1 MKLLTFI
8 IFYIVIIFSVIG
20 YGVAFRKIIGQ
31 KNILNIG
38 YSGIYGIFFITFI
51 AYLQNYLL
59 PISSFANLLLHS
71 IGIILFYYFYRKNY
85 FIRNNELVL
94 LFIIIFFAL
103 FFILSAKPHD
113 DFEYYHFPYIN
124 LLNNE
129 SLLFGI
135 GNFNH
140 GFRTPSSIFYFSST
154 FYLPIIKYEI
164 IHIGS
169 AFFLIFTNLILL
181 KKLIINKKKYSKF
194 ILILSLLSFSM
205 INIFF
210 YRIGE
215 HGTDKSSQILMILLV
230 IEILIILNYKK
241 INLKNISFAIILI
254 VLAASLKVIYLI
266 YLLFF
271 LTFIFYTKNKLKII
285 LEIMK
290 SKIFVFSSIFIFS
303 IISVNFFNTGC
314 LLYPATITCFE
325 NFIWAIPMEEVNK
338 MNQWYQLWA
347 KAGANPN
354 FRVNN
359 PEEYIGNFYWV
370 SNWLNNYFFNKISD
384 YILGLFFL
392 LIVILVTFYKSSRNN
407 FLAPKY
413 LLIYY
418 LVIILFIEWFI
429 NHPSLRYG
437 GYHLISLI
445 LFIPFS
451 VYLSNN
457 TYNNKNFYSKIILI
471 IFVIS
476 LIFVARNVNRI
487 FKENEVYNYNFLKN
501 PSYVKKF
508 ENYELYSNIN
518 AAKKCNIDNCKE
530 ATIFS
535 KKIFGRN
542 MFFRK
547 R

>member
-1 MKLLTFI
+1 MNLLIFI
-8 IFYIVIIFSVIG
+8 TFYILITFSIIG
-20 YGVAFRKIIGQ
+20 YGLIFGKIIYQ
-31 KNILNIG
+31 KNIFDIG
-38 YSGIYGIFFITFI
+38 QSGIFGIFFITFLS
-51 AYLQNYLL
+51 YLTNFFL
-59 PISSFANLLLHS
+59 PLSSQINLLIHF
-71 IGIILFYYFYRKNY
+71 IGIVSFFYLFKIKNY
-85 FIRNNELVL
+85 FSKKELIIL
-94 LFIIIFFAL
+94 IFIILTIFL
-103 FFILSAKPHD
+103 FILSAKPHD
-113 DFEYYHFPYIN
+113 DFPYYHFPYIN

-129 SLLFGI
+129 SLQIGI

-169 AFFLIFTNLILL
+169 AFFLIFANLILL
-181 KKLIINKKKYSKF
+181 KKLLINKKKYSKF
-194 ILILSLLSFSM
+194 VIILTLLSFSM

-210 YRIGE
+210 YRISE
-215 HGTDKSSQILMILLV
+215 HGTDKSAQILMILLV

-241 INLKNISFAIILI
+241 INLDNISFAIILI
-254 VLAASLKVIYLI
+254 VLAASLKAIYLI

-271 LTFIFYTKNKLKII
+271 ITFIYYTKNKIKII
-285 LEIMK
+285 LEVMK
-290 SKIFVFSSIFIFS
+290 SKIFVFSLVFIFTV
-303 IISVNFFNTGC
+303 ISVNFFNTGC

-325 NFIWAIPMEEVNK
+325 NFIWTIPTQEVSQ

-359 PEEYIGNFYWV
+359 PEEYISNFYWV

-384 YILGLFFL
+384 YILSLFLL
-392 LIVILVTFYKSSRNN
+392 LIVILVTFYKSNKNN
-407 FLAPKY
+407 FLVPKF
-413 LLIYY
+413 LLIYFF
-418 LVIILFIEWFI
+418 VIILFIEWFI

-445 LFIPFS
+445 FFIPFS

-457 TYNNKNFYSKIILI
+457 TYNNKKFYSKIILI
-471 IFVIS
+471 ISIIS
-476 LIFVARNVNRI
+476 LIFLVRNVDRI
-487 FKENEVYNYNFLKN
+487 FKENEVYNYNFFKN

-508 ENYELYSNIN
+508 ENYKLYSIIN
-518 AAKKCNIDNCKE
+518 AAKKCNIDNCQE

-542 MFFRK
+542 IFFRK
-547 R
+547 K